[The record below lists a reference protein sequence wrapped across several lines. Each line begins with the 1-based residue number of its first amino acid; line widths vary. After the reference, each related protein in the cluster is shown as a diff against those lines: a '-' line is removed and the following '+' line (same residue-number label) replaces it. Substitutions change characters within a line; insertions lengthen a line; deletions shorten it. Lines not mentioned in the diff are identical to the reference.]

1 MILSI
6 VILDLNYEIFETFKQ
21 FKVLTVFRILS
32 FDKSN
37 FKLYALLLNAQN
49 LFAYTIKYSKL
60 LVALSSKIIAYF
72 VVAAPLQN
80 PEKRV
85 P

>member
-1 MILSI
+1 MHT
-6 VILDLNYEIFETFKQ
+6 EIFSDFEE